1 MVTYILFEEMDVLG
15 LRLSSRLADEAV
27 AALEYTA
34 IDAERLS
41 NLQLPIEGPS
51 NPSHSILTSLAA
63 INVLRTVE
71 PCATGIFPINLRP
84 VLARAHVGPQTLPA
98 TPSPSDPL

>member
-15 LRLSSRLADEAV
+15 LRRSSRLANEAV

-41 NLQLPIEGPS
+41 NLPLPIEGPS
-51 NPSHSILTSLAA
+51 NPSHSILNSLAP
-63 INVLRTVE
+63 INVLRIAE
-71 PCATGIFPINLRP
+71 PFATSISPINLRP
-84 VLARAHVGPQTLPA
+84 VFARAHLGPQALSASTSPA
-98 TPSPSDPL
+98 DPF